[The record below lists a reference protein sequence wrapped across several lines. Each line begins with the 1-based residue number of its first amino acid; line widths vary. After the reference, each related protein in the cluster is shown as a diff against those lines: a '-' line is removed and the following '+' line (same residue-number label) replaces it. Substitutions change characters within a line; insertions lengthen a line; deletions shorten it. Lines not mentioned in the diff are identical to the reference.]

1 MNQFAANALKVGVVS
16 PDGKHVWDVVI
27 DE

>member
-16 PDGKHVWDVVI
+16 ADGKHVWDVVI